1 MYIMSTNSDP
11 QTPTTVQRKER
22 DGSSQT
28 VSCPRS
34 VVDYNQYM
42 GGVDHAD
49 QLRNYYHVRTKSKK
63 FYKYLFWFV
72 FDCAV
77 VNAFIIW
84 KHYQPLAG
92 VSMRQQSLKSFR
104 LALAHRLIGSYN
116 SHKRYSLL
124 TAIREAWI
132 DSLSTAKGARFESDP
147 YTSDT
152 DGHFP
157 IKGTRGKC
165 VFCWNVRR
173 ERHETNVH
181 CRKCGKVL
189 CVEARDASALL
200 CLERYHL
207 HTDYLSHLSFL
218 PTYFIIPVQHSII
231 PLISHQH
238 SVIPSHSFVEK

>member
-1 MYIMSTNSDP
+1 MFLLAGDLQRGESVARQKGNLVATVWRDRRLVYVMSTNSDP
-11 QTPTTVQRKER
+11 RTPTTVQRKER

-34 VVDYNQYM
+34 IVDYNKYM

-49 QLRNYYHVRTKSKK
+49 QLRNYYHVRTKSRK

-92 VSMRQQSLKSFR
+92 VSVRQQSLKSFR
-104 LALAHRLIGSYN
+104 LALANGLIGSYN
-116 SHKRYSLL
+116 SRKRYSLP
-124 TAIREAWI
+124 TAIRQACV
-132 DSLSTAKGARFESDP
+132 DSSPTTKRARTEPESH
-147 YTSDT
+147 TSDT

-165 VFCWNVRR
+165 VFCWNVRG

-189 CVEARDASALL
+189 CVEARDASAPS
-200 CLERYHL
+200 CFERYHL
-207 HTDYLSHLSFL
+207 NMD
-218 PTYFIIPVQHSII
+218 
-231 PLISHQH
+231 
-238 SVIPSHSFVEK
+238 